1 MTGDALPKVVR
12 PGLALRLAGSE
23 LLGGKQGA
31 VAALLALGVGLYMS
45 LGSRNFCLDDA
56 WIHLAYAKSL
66 RLGDGFAYNPGDH
79 ETGFSSP
86 LWAAS
91 IALTPFLFNPVLA
104 VKVLGTLCHAALA
117 WGGARLTLLLSAAET
132 AERNAWIAGGF
143 VAIDPLLAFAAG
155 SGMEVSLTA
164 ALVLWT
170 VCVVLRGSGVPT
182 ALTLG
187 FACVWARPETLFVLA
202 PFCALTWSR
211 SRSRVAVAAVAG
223 ALLALA
229 LWMVYCQVVSGHV
242 WPNTYYAKRHAEPLR
257 GLLYFGLRVVPA
269 QSWAIGLTGFWL
281 GFRAFA
287 KPGPARALAL
297 AWLCAILAIACSR
310 EIVFGSLF
318 YCTRYFAIFGAIPC
332 VLAASQLRPRLRSAM
347 FGTVPIFLA
356 SALMLPQA
364 RALQRAQEEDITAQH
379 TQPAQY
385 LARELPA
392 DARLAVEG
400 AGATRFFLP
409 RTMHVIDVVGLNYA
423 AAVHANT
430 STERTCSVVHA
441 HPTHVLLPSGF
452 FEAFERSFVLE
463 PIQTFVDETSA
474 LTVRSSV
481 HRIHAARVLAIQ
493 PEVRRMCGI
502 DPAAWR
508 P

>member
-1 MTGDALPKVVR
+1 MTGTALPKVVR
-12 PGLALRLAGSE
+12 PGLALRFAAEGR
-23 LLGGKQGA
+23 KQGA

-91 IALTPFLFNPVLA
+91 IALTPFLLNPVLA
-104 VKVLGTLCHAALA
+104 VKVLGALCHAALA
-117 WGGARLTLLLSAAET
+117 WGGARLGLLLSAAET

-143 VAIDPLLAFAAG
+143 VAVDPLLAFAAG

-164 ALVLWT
+164 ALILWT
-170 VCVVLRGSGVPT
+170 VCVVLRGSSSVAG
-182 ALTLG
+182 LFLG

-202 PFCALTWSR
+202 PFCALSWSR
-211 SRSRVAVAAVAG
+211 SRSRVAVATVAG
-223 ALLALA
+223 ALLALS

-242 WPNTYYAKRHAEPLR
+242 WPNTYYAKRHAEPLP
-257 GLLYFGLRVVPA
+257 GLLYFVVRVVPA
-269 QSWAIGLTGFWL
+269 QAWAIGLTGFWL
-281 GFRAFA
+281 VFRAFA

-297 AWLCAILAIACSR
+297 AWLCAIVAIACSR
-310 EIVFGSLF
+310 EIVFGALF
-318 YCTRYFAIFGAIPC
+318 YCTRYFAILGAIPC
-332 VLAASQLRPRLRSAM
+332 VLAASQLRPPLRSAM
-347 FGTVPIFLA
+347 FGTVPILLA
-356 SALMLPQA
+356 SLLMLPQA

-379 TQPAQY
+379 TEPAQY

-392 DARLAVEG
+392 DARVAVEG

-409 RTMHVIDVVGLNYA
+409 RTMRVIDVVGLNYA
-423 AAVHANT
+423 AAVHAKT
-430 STERTCSVVHA
+430 PRERTCSVVQA

-452 FEAFERSFVLE
+452 YEAVEHALVLE

-474 LTVRSSV
+474 MTVRSSV
-481 HRIHAARVLAIQ
+481 HRIHAARVLEIQ

-502 DPAAWR
+502 YPGAWR